1 MLAKSPSLKHL
12 LRANWK
18 IFCHCGTIRIRVQSP
33 KGCKHKTTV
42 STVCYSAT
50 KADLQRGIQRLALPP
65 LTLFWCYSRLVSL
78 QLPQGFDPLTL
89 ISIHVT
95 NQPSGT
101 VGQRGPITRLALL
114 LHKGQ
119 SQHSRYSALDPV
131 SNFVQSHQALY
142 FRQNAD
148 YFLFLPLEEKLNL
161 PPIKS

>member
-1 MLAKSPSLKHL
+1 M
-12 LRANWK
+12 
-18 IFCHCGTIRIRVQSP
+18 RVQST
-33 KGCKHKTTV
+33 KGHKHKTTL

-65 LTLFWCYSRLVSL
+65 LTLFWCYSRLVIL

-89 ISIHVT
+89 ISVHVT
-95 NQPSGT
+95 SRPSGT

-119 SQHSRYSALDPV
+119 SQHSRCSALDPV
-131 SNFVQSHQALY
+131 SIFVKSHQAPY

-148 YFLFLPLEEKLNL
+148 YFLFLPLEEKLNVPL
-161 PPIKS
+161 IKS